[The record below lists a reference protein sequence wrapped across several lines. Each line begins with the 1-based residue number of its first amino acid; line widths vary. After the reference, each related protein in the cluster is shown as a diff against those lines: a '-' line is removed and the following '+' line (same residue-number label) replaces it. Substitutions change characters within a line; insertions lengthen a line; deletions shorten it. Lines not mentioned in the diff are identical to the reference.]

1 MPDFWVHI
9 IAGEEVKNS
18 LKEDFIQELINNN
31 YQLFNFACQGADPF
45 FYYKFW
51 PWQHNKI
58 GWQLAEDIHQLAGQ
72 KLFAALLTAYKKA
85 DIVGAHK
92 LDSSQS
98 KKLIYLLGFIVHYTI
113 DRECHP
119 YILAN
124 GGQGKQHKLIESM
137 LDVYLMQEYWQQQA
151 AQVNPVPYY
160 KLTVKDQQTA
170 SYFYQIIIED
180 VLVNFSEQFRLAELL
195 SASYLALKKYHKFF
209 TASSTAQTHLLET
222 LNYLLPIN
230 LAQYN
235 YQLAEKQ
242 QKRLWSDI
250 QFAEFDQLYKQAI
263 LKAVQLI
270 NKTFLYLDGA
280 ESLSNLLRQYGKQNF
295 LGQFVE

>member
-72 KLFAALLTAYKKA
+72 KIFAALLTAYKKA

-92 LDSSQS
+92 LESSQS

-124 GGQGKQHKLIESM
+124 GGQGKQHKLIESI

-151 AQVNPVPYY
+151 AELNPLPYY
-160 KLTVKDQQTA
+160 KLTGKDQQA
-170 SYFYQIIIED
+170 AIYFYKIIIAD
-180 VLVNFSEQFRLAELL
+180 ALVKFSDQSRLEKLL
-195 SASYLALKKYHKFF
+195 AASYLALKKYHKIF
-209 TASSTAQTHLLET
+209 TTTSTAQI
-222 LNYLLPIN
+222 YLLKTFNYMLPLN

-242 QKRLWSDI
+242 QQSLWSDS
-250 QFAEFDQLYKQAI
+250 QFAELNQLYKNAI
-263 LKAVQLI
+263 LKAVHLV
-270 NKTFLYLDGA
+270 NVTLVYLQGS